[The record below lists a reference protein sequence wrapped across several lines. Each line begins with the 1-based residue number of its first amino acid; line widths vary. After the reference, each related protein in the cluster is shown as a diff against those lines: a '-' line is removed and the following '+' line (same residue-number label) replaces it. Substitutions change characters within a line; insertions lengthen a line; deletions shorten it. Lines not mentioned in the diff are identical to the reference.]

1 MTKAL
6 FLDRDG
12 TIIKEMSGP
21 ETGVPGY
28 LTELEQ
34 IELIESVHAAIASA
48 RQAGYKIIVI
58 TNQSAVARGL
68 LTEEKLHEINRRMCE
83 LLLERNPAAII
94 DDIYYSPYHVQ
105 GVVEKFTIESPMRKP
120 DIGMVLQAKEEHD
133 IDLSESYFI
142 GDSYADM
149 KCGDNAGTKKILVM
163 TGYGKI
169 AYQKCLDEKIKID
182 FIAENLMDAVNFIL
196 NQ

>member
-1 MTKAL
+1 MTEAL

-12 TIIKEMSGP
+12 TIVKEMPGP
-21 ETGVPGY
+21 GALSY

-34 IELIESVHAAIASA
+34 IELIENADNAIASA

-83 LLLERNPAAII
+83 MLLERNPLAVI
-94 DDIYYSPYHVQ
+94 DDIYYSPYHVE
-105 GVVEKFTIESPMRKP
+105 GIVEKYAIESPMRKP
-120 DIGMVLQAKEEHD
+120 DIGLILQAQEKHN
-133 IDLSESYFI
+133 IDLTQSYFI

-163 TGYGKI
+163 TGYGEI
-169 AYQKCLDEKIKID
+169 AHQKCLDENLKID
-182 FIAENLMDAVNFIL
+182 FIAKDLNEAVKHICGV
-196 NQ
+196 